1 MNQFL
6 HGVARAVAET
16 FDLPEPIL
24 EIGSLQVPGQ
34 EAIANLRPLFGRKE
48 YLGVDA
54 RPGPGV
60 DVVADVEALPQ
71 ADASVGTVIAMN
83 TFEHVPRFWRGFD
96 EIYRVLRPEGM
107 LLVSCPFYFHLHS
120 FPSDYWRFSPEALN
134 LLLEDYPTRILGW
147 QGPSKRPAGVWAVA
161 FREKRPPLS
170 QAEFERYRMLVDRYA
185 REPLAWRR
193 GMRYRLG
200 RWLCGRGPFAP
211 YLDREHWETECR
223 ISTPC

>member
-34 EAIANLRPLFGRKE
+34 EAVADLRPLFGCKA
-48 YLGVDA
+48 YVGVDA

-60 DVVADVEALPQ
+60 DLVADVEALPQ
-71 ADASVGTVIAMN
+71 RDASVGTVIAMN
-83 TFEHVPRFWRGFD
+83 TFEHVPRFWRGFA
-96 EIYRVLRPEGM
+96 EIDRVLRPEGM

-134 LLLEDYPTRILGW
+134 LLLEAYPTRILGW
-147 QGPSKRPAGVWAVA
+147 QGPSKRPAAVWAVA
-161 FREKRPPLS
+161 FRGRRPPS
-170 QAEFERYRMLVDRYA
+170 RAEFERYRMLVGRYA
-185 REPLAWRR
+185 REPLAWSR
-193 GMRYRLG
+193 GVRYRLG
-200 RWLCGRGPFAP
+200 RW
-211 YLDREHWETECR
+211 
-223 ISTPC
+223 